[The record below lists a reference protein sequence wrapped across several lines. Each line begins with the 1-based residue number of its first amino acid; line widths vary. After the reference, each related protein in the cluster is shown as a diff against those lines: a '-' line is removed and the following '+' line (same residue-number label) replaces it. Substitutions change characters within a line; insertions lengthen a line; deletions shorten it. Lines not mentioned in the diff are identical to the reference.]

1 MEHRVG
7 FQDSASSMTHHE
19 QQGIFP
25 TLQPMNDAKLA
36 FLIKLLGGLLDG
48 SGLPVAKMDSHF
60 DHESKVLLPHLPS
73 TTRRCGTMWFS
84 QFQEDQ

>member
-1 MEHRVG
+1 
-7 FQDSASSMTHHE
+7 
-19 QQGIFP
+19 
-25 TLQPMNDAKLA
+25 MNDAKLA

-84 QFQEDQ
+84 QFQEDQWSTHAMEPSLEPIAVCVCVFVYDFN